1 MESNNEIRHGGNGA
15 AILAMPTLMAMLT
28 PFFLVF
34 LGVAVGL
41 CIIAWKK
48 AFEHIPDDT
57 TDDGP
62 MEVIV
67 DTTQDKTESNLTS
80 EKDIPDHTT
89 ATYDDGPIEVVVDS
103 ADLTKVMTISDFI
116 SDFTSDN
123 ECIPAE

>member
-1 MESNNEIRHGGNGA
+1 MEST
-15 AILAMPTLMAMLT
+15 AMFWSLT
-28 PFFLVF
+28 PFFYVF
-34 LGVAVGL
+34 FGAAVGL
-41 CIIAWKK
+41 SIIAWKK
-48 AFEHIPDDT
+48 AFKHIPDDT

-62 MEVIV
+62 MEVVV

-80 EKDIPDHTT
+80 KKDIPDHTT